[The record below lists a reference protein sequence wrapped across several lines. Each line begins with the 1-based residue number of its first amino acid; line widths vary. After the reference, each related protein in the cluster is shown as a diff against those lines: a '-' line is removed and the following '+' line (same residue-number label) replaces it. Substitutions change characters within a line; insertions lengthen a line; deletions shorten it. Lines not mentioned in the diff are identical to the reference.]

1 MAKPARKQNS
11 TKHAILD
18 VAERMAREGGYHD
31 VSFRRIADD
40 VGIKSASVFHHF
52 ANKEQLGAAMARR
65 YIDRFMETIG
75 DPDDPGTTGEEKLAR
90 YIKAFSHALKVDRQM
105 CLCGMLGAE
114 IDSLPKDVASEARR
128 FFNVNIDWL
137 ETALTRKGGKAGKK
151 TDIRG
156 KALLVM
162 SALDGAMLISRATGD
177 NSSFDQVSELVSRL
191 VQNQL

>member
-1 MAKPARKQNS
+1 MPKRAQKHDS

-65 YIDRFMETIG
+65 YSDRFMETIG
-75 DPDDPGTTGEEKLAR
+75 DPRDPGTTGEEKLAR

-114 IDSLPKDVASEARR
+114 IDSLPKDVANEARR
-128 FFNVNIDWL
+128 FFNLNIDWL
-137 ETALTRKGGKAGKK
+137 ETALTRTGGKTGKK
-151 TDIRG
+151 TDIHG

-162 SALDGAMLISRATGD
+162 SALDGALIISRATGD
-177 NSSFDQVSELVSRL
+177 TSHFDQVAEQVSRL
-191 VQNQL
+191 V